1 MPRTFG
7 QAGGLLFGVW
17 IALVLL
23 QPLGTA
29 ANPTTE
35 AEIAA
40 LEAMLHTSINELRA
54 ERGLRRLARD
64 VALDGVAR
72 AHALDMA
79 TRGYLSHQTPEGLGP
94 PARMK
99 RGGVEGVTLLG
110 ENVGTTSRLDPN
122 REIVG
127 AWMASPDHH
136 HNIVAPA
143 FNVTGIGVARAAD
156 GSLYYTQL
164 YATRP
169 R

>member
-1 MPRTFG
+1 VPRTFG
-7 QAGGLLFGVW
+7 QASGLLFGLW

-29 ANPTTE
+29 ANSTTGE
-35 AEIAA
+35 EIAV
-40 LEAMLHTSINELRA
+40 LEAMLHTSINEIRA
-54 ERGLRRLARD
+54 EHGLRRLQRD
-64 VALDGVAR
+64 AGLDRVAR

-79 TRGYLSHQTPEGLGP
+79 TRGYLSHQTPEGLDP
-94 PARMK
+94 PARLK

-127 AWMASPDHH
+127 AWMASPDHQ

-143 FNVTGIGVARAAD
+143 FNLTGIGIAHAAD
-156 GSLYYTQL
+156 GSLYYVQL